1 MKKLLCILLALTMV
15 LALCACADQ
24 GNTES
29 TPAASSE
36 VETTEE
42 SVEQT
47 TVHEHTYTE
56 AVTKEAACEEDGEKT
71 FTCAC
76 GDSYTEAIAKLE
88 HKYTEATCSAPKTCS
103 VCGKTD
109 GEAKDHDYE
118 GGKCTVC
125 GKKQKNY
132 KKLDEGHW
140 IAYAV
145 DGETMEELELFFD
158 EEGTGFFSVAVYG
171 KSSMMIDAGEV
182 VLDGVTWY
190 EEGFGY
196 SGDVTYT
203 EKGNTVVANI
213 DGRGQQGTITLE
225 RTAGNKL
232 KVTKVTGTI
241 IDDIITKETKKG
253 TVYTWA
259 ELDYE

>member
-1 MKKLLCILLALTMV
+1 MKKLLCMLLAILMV
-15 LALCACADQ
+15 LSLCACDKAEGNGQQ
-24 GNTES
+24 GTEGTTEQS
-29 TPAASSE
+29 VP
-36 VETTEE
+36 ETTL
-42 SVEQT
+42 
-47 TVHEHTYTE
+47 HEHTYTE
-56 AVTKEAACEEDGEKT
+56 AVTKEATCEEEGEKT

-76 GDSYTEAIAKLE
+76 GDSYAEAIQKLE
-88 HKYTEATCSAPKTCS
+88 HDYKEATCSDPKTCS
-103 VCGKTD
+103 LCGKTD
-109 GEAKDHDYE
+109 GKAKGHEYV

-125 GKKQKNY
+125 GGKQKNY
-132 KKLDEGHW
+132 KKLDEGRW
-140 IAYAV
+140 VAYAV

-171 KSSMMIDAGEV
+171 KSSMMVGAKEV
-182 VLDGVTWY
+182 VLNGKTWY

-196 SGDVTYT
+196 GGDVSSYT
-203 EKGNTVVANI
+203 EKGNVITVNI
-213 DGRGQQGTITLE
+213 DGRGEQGTIILE

-259 ELDYE
+259 ELNYE